1 MADKIMKRC
10 TSAICFA
17 PLRQELF
24 PAKTTTCPYC
34 QSRLES
40 VTIISSTGK
49 GSAKGGG
56 KSVGGKGISRS
67 SSGPTLGKKPRK
79 KSVKKQPY
87 KGGMMKDPLL
97 KPLSRKSTPRKPPG
111 RTK

>member
-24 PAKTTTCPYC
+24 PAETTTCPYC
-34 QSRLES
+34 QSRLQS
-40 VTIISSTGK
+40 VTVISSSTAK

-56 KSVGGKGISRS
+56 KSGGGKGISRS

-79 KSVKKQPY
+79 TSVKKQPY
-87 KGGMMKDPLL
+87 KLGMMKDPLL
-97 KPLSRKSTPRKPPG
+97 KPLSGKRDPAQAARQE
-111 RTK
+111 